1 MNCMAF
7 RYPSRVPF
15 NKLKMETY
23 LFLDSVTPST
33 AFAKLAVNQGEK
45 TQKWWLNTYVIV
57 CEKKK
62 DALNITL
69 SNSINFTNVHLCNQK
84 RTFTVIPRPVLRCIA
99 L

>member
-33 AFAKLAVNQGEK
+33 AFAKLAMNQGEK
-45 TQKWWLNTYVIV
+45 TQKLVAKYV
-57 CEKKK
+57 CDRLREKE
-62 DALNITL
+62 
-69 SNSINFTNVHLCNQK
+69 
-84 RTFTVIPRPVLRCIA
+84 RCVKYN
-99 L
+99 LVKCTPL

>member
-45 TQKWWLNTYVIV
+45 TQKLVAKYVCDRLREKERCVKYNLVKCTPLYSKENFYCNSTSCTTMYCTVIFVIV
-57 CEKKK
+57 
-62 DALNITL
+62 
-69 SNSINFTNVHLCNQK
+69 
-84 RTFTVIPRPVLRCIA
+84 
-99 L
+99 